1 MKNWE
6 YKVVTIAT
14 TMALTTKQYE
24 KTAEEF
30 EEKLNALGAQGWELI
45 ERKDGFFFFKR
56 PVE

>member
-1 MKNWE
+1 MKKWE
-6 YKVVTIAT
+6 YKVVAVAT

-30 EEKLNALGAQGWELI
+30 EEKLNTLGAQGWELI
-45 ERKDGFFFFKR
+45 EREDGFFFFKR